1 MQLSRSNITLAIIAG
16 VAAVATFFM
25 TADADNTALT
35 DPVSESELST
45 ERAEA
50 VFAGGC
56 FWCVEADFDKVN
68 GVVETIS
75 GYTGGEVE
83 NPTYKQVSYTETG
96 HVEAVKVVYDP
107 QTVSYSELVE
117 YFWRHVDPTDDG
129 GQFCDRGSS
138 YLTGIFPVDAEQEA
152 IARASKEAIDA
163 SGVLSKPIV
172 TEIERLD
179 VFWPGEDYHQDYYL
193 KNRLQYSRY
202 RRGCRRD
209 ARVESVWAGERIQN
223 AASTPA
229 GS

>member
-1 MQLSRSNITLAIIAG
+1 MQMSRSNLALGIMAS

-25 TADADNTALT
+25 TADADNKTLT
-35 DPVSESELST
+35 GPVGESELST

-56 FWCVEADFDKVN
+56 FWCVEADFDKVT

-75 GYTGGEVE
+75 GYTGGELE

-96 HVEAVKVVYDP
+96 HVEAVKIVYDP
-107 QTVSYSELVE
+107 QTVSYSELIE

-138 YLTGIFPVDAEQEA
+138 YLTGVFPVDEEQEEIAKASKQA
-152 IARASKEAIDA
+152 IAE

-179 VFWPGEDYHQDYYL
+179 VFWPAEDYHQDYYL
-193 KNRLQYSRY
+193 KNRLQYARY

-209 ARVESVWAGERIQN
+209 ARLERLWAGERVEN
-223 AASTPA
+223 AAHTPA